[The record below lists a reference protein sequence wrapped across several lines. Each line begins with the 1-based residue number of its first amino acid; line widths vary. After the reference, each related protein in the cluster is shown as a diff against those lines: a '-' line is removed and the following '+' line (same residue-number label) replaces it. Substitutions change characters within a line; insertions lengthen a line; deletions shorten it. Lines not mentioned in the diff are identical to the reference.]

1 MTCHLCEKSAIGLCR
16 QCYKFYCREHGDGFC
31 SECQQLGWGIE
42 KHTTSHSFLE
52 ITAKQGSNAILTSS
66 SSSATLN
73 RESLIE
79 PGATLDKEPGTET
92 GQTPEKEIAADQEKP
107 RPVAAWTT
115 GINTASGQ
123 TSPMVGGV
131 DYYRLEE
138 ITDPANFISLLPAF
152 GISRVHDVLMLL
164 RGIDIYREG
173 FGVELTMR
181 FGPKMESDTV
191 TPHFHLGPHELMITD
206 DVGTQYTLHGR
217 GGGGGNHE
225 WSQRYVATP
234 ALNPEA
240 KTLTITVPRIQF
252 MEHRSS
258 RRSKMQPEQTYLAG
272 PWIITSSIPP
282 REQGI
287 S

>member
-52 ITAKQGSNAILTSS
+52 ITTKQGSNAILTSS
-66 SSSATLN
+66 SSSRA
-73 RESLIE
+73 
-79 PGATLDKEPGTET
+79 LDKEQGTET
-92 GQTPEKEIAADQEKP
+92 GQTPEKENADVQEKP
-107 RPVAAWTT
+107 RPVAAWTA
-115 GINTASGQ
+115 GMNTASGQ
-123 TSPMVGGV
+123 SSHMVGGV
-131 DYYRLEE
+131 DFYRLEE
-138 ITDPANFISLLPAF
+138 ITDPANFVSLLPAF

-181 FGPKMESDTV
+181 FGPKMESDTA
-191 TPHFHLGPHELMITD
+191 TPHLHLGPHELMITD

-225 WSQRYVATP
+225 WSQRYTATP

-240 KTLTITVPRIQF
+240 KTLTITVQRIQF

-272 PWIITSSIPP
+272 PWIITSSIPS